1 MAMEL
6 TLARFI
12 EERGVTAGFPY
23 VKKKKMWHK
32 IYVHVRLSALEY
44 VLI

>member
-1 MAMEL
+1 MQAMAMEL

-23 VKKKKMWHK
+23 VKKKKCDIK
-32 IYVHVRLSALEY
+32 FTSKCV
-44 VLI
+44 

>member
-23 VKKKKMWHK
+23 VKKKMWHK
-32 IYVHVRLSALEY
+32 IYIQVRLSALEY

>member
-1 MAMEL
+1 MQAMAMEL

-23 VKKKKMWHK
+23 VKKKCDIKFTSK
-32 IYVHVRLSALEY
+32 CV
-44 VLI
+44 